1 MNRSTTPLDHETA
14 ILLARHEQEPE
25 HARHV
30 ARLALQLFDGL
41 RPLHGYGTAERR
53 LLECAALLHDTGWSV
68 TGSSGRG
75 HHKASA
81 RLIREFPWTA
91 LTPDEV
97 RCVAATARYHRK
109 ALPDP
114 GHEDLL
120 GLSQTD
126 QARVR
131 WMAACLR
138 TADGLDRRHLQA
150 VGDLT
155 VLRSGNEVRLRA
167 TAAVPIDGELSAA
180 DRKSDLLRDLLP
192 GPLTLSGTSSQDGT
206 TEP

>member
-14 ILLARHEQEPE
+14 ILLTRHEREPE

-68 TGSSGRG
+68 TRSSGRG

-138 TADGLDRRHLQA
+138 TADGLDRRHLGA
-150 VGDLT
+150 VRGIT
-155 VLRSGNEVRLRA
+155 VVRSGNRVELRA
-167 TAAVPIDGELSAA
+167 EAPGQIDEEWSAA
-180 DRKSDLLRDLLP
+180 ERKSDLLRSLIP
-192 GPLTLSGTSSQDGT
+192 GPLTRSVVRSARKTP
-206 TEP
+206 EP